1 MYKFNFTDRHGVTR
15 RECISMSG
23 RYYDAVEFIDTSIV
37 EQIEMKMI
45 RPSEFAVRDQF
56 LKDDSQDETLMN
68 SIKEHG
74 LLQPILVR
82 PLSHGFEIVAG
93 HRRFKTCRSLRWRF
107 VPCKIREMTD
117 KQAFEI
123 QLTENIQRKSMDP
136 VEEAEAFRRYVVDFG
151 WGGMSELAKK
161 IGKSEE
167 YVSHRIQL
175 LKLSPE
181 IKEQIIRSN
190 INVSQALELT
200 NMPSNR
206 QAEIVNYVMNNNPTV
221 KQIRE
226 VKALVR
232 EDISERLPR
241 RGDLS
246 KKVCVLQT
254 TKKTSLTL
262 KLALARIDT
271 LIEEV
276 HKTVEAEQ
284 RGEILNFLMGL
295 RLRIHNMIDE
305 CIRFKIMAMKS
316 EASAKTAGH

>member
-1 MYKFNFTDRHGVTR
+1 
-15 RECISMSG
+15 
-23 RYYDAVEFIDTSIV
+23 VEFIDTSIV

-56 LKDDSQDETLMN
+56 LKDGSQDETLMN

-93 HRRFKTCRSLRWRF
+93 HRRFQTCRSLRWRF

-136 VEEAEAFRRYVVDFG
+136 IEEAEAFRRYVVDFG
-151 WGGMSELAKK
+151 WGGVSELAKK

-175 LKLSPE
+175 LRLPAD
-181 IKEQIIRSN
+181 IKEEIINSK
-190 INVSQALELT
+190 INVSQALEIT
-200 NMPSNR
+200 SIPSDR
-206 QAEIVNYVMNNNPTV
+206 QSEIVSYVMNSNPTV

-226 VKALVR
+226 VKSIIKN
-232 EDISERLPR
+232 DISSNVHCRN
-241 RGDLS
+241 LS
-246 KKVCVLQT
+246 KKVSVLRT

-262 KLALARIDT
+262 RLTLARIDN
-271 LIEEV
+271 LIDEV
-276 HKTVEAEQ
+276 HKTIEAEQ
-284 RGEILNFLMGL
+284 RAEILNFLMGL
-295 RLRIHNMIDE
+295 RLRVHGMIDE
-305 CIRFKIMAMKS
+305 CIRFKHNSLKS
-316 EASAKTAGH
+316 KIE